1 MPSVSVF
8 AECQT
13 TGTRQRYGLPSARP
27 RTLSRNLAHGMPARA
42 LPSAGRR
49 QIKALGN
56 VSPLPSAGRAALGK
70 ARARA
75 QHARPPCSAR
85 QGADGVNSLPSASS
99 WHSAKVKYYRV
110 SPAGT
115 RQSRN
120 VAACAGV
127 ALGKASFAQCWC
139 SGTRQTWLKIFFGP
153 SNFFGLHLN
162 LIM

>member
-1 MPSVSVF
+1 MLF
-8 AECQT
+8 AECQA
-13 TGTRQRYGLPSARP
+13 TGTRQKSGTR
-27 RTLSRNLAHGMPARA
+27 HARA
-42 LPSAGRR
+42 LSSASRR
-49 QIKALGN
+49 QSKALGN

-75 QHARPPCSAR
+75 QNARPPCATR

-99 WHSAKVKYYRV
+99 WHSAKVKYCRV

-120 VAACAGV
+120 VAECAGV

-139 SGTRQTWLKIFFGP
+139 PGTRQTWFKFFFGP
-153 SNFFGLHLN
+153 SNFFGLYLN
-162 LIM
+162 LII